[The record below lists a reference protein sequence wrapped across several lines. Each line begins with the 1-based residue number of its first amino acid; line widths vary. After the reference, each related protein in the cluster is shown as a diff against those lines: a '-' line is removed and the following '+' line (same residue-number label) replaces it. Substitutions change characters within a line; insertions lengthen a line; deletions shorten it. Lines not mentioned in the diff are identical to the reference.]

1 MINLTLPDINGLTAE
16 EAVKKLEE
24 YLYELTDQVKNE
36 MNLLTDATMSGDLA
50 AEVRS
55 LQMSVE
61 RINANLTDGL
71 TGAVKKNAV
80 IGAVNASSE
89 SAKIAS
95 NRITLKGIDT
105 GGGFT
110 VSSGGVPDIEITSAF
125 RYMAEDYTAQDVTD
139 LQDIIAND
147 GYDAKYD
154 FLKRGKN
161 TGFDM
166 SILNTLVV
174 DVQDVDLAR
183 TLDIDSA
190 GTMALAV
197 SVNGTVYDCF
207 TAEVDGVRN
216 RFLMLYDDQDD
227 DWFIV
232 DAHALKALLS

>member
-36 MNLLTDATMSGDLA
+36 MNMLTDATMSGDLA

-89 SAKIAS
+89 SSKIAS

-110 VSSGGVPDIEITSAF
+110 ISSGGVPDIEITAAF
-125 RYMAEDYTAQDVTD
+125 RYRAADYTAQDITD
-139 LQDIIAND
+139 LQDILAND
-147 GYDAKYD
+147 GYDAEYG
-154 FLKRGKN
+154 FLKRGKY

-166 SILNTLVV
+166 VVLDKLVN
-174 DVQDVDLAR
+174 DVEDVELAR
-183 TLDIDSA
+183 TLDIDSV

-207 TAEVDGVRN
+207 AAEVDGVKSMY
-216 RFLMLYDDQDD
+216 LMLYDNVVG
-227 DWFIV
+227 DWFTV
-232 DAHALKALLS
+232 DAHALRALI